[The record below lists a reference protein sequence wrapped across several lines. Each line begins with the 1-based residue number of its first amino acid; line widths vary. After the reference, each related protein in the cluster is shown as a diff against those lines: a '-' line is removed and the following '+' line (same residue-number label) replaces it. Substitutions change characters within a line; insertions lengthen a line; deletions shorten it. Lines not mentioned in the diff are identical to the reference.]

1 MLSFLSPITPTST
14 LRQSIPASYV
24 TISVTG
30 NVDINV
36 YADINGQWVS
46 GDRGSRIVWDYSSI
60 STNDSKSANELKR
73 WSFKRETEMLLSEIR
88 DHPEWGTLHFVGPDV
103 SFNQRHRGRWG
114 IHTDNPFSMFT
125 MRLELQPFSDSTLP
139 AGAF

>member
-14 LRQSIPASYV
+14 LRQSIPASYF

-46 GDRGSRIVWDYSSI
+46 GNRGSRIVWDYDSVTTKDPEGSN
-60 STNDSKSANELKR
+60 STKKLKR
-73 WSFKRETEMLLSEIR
+73 WRFKRETEMLLSEFG
-88 DHPEWGTLHFVGPDV
+88 DHAEWGTLHFVGPDV
-103 SFNQRHRGRWG
+103 SFN
-114 IHTDNPFSMFT
+114 
-125 MRLELQPFSDSTLP
+125 
-139 AGAF
+139 